1 MNTDYRD
8 YIPDKRERISY
19 YLVSTGGLLFTG
31 WLFFDSIAA
40 AICLA
45 LLAIPLEKK
54 WRQSRAASRRRELAV
69 QFKDLLFSLS
79 ASFQSGRHM
88 TEAIREAGS
97 NMREIYPPG
106 APINIEL
113 ELMNRRIGAGGES
126 DREVLFDFAKRSG
139 NEDAR
144 NFADVY
150 YTCLKTGGDLNGVV
164 NRAAGILIEKMTIR
178 REIDTLMAQKKYEA
192 KLLTVVPFI
201 ILLYL
206 RFSSPE
212 YLMPLYTT
220 AAGLCVMA
228 AALGALAAAYIWS
241 GRIMDIE
248 V

>member
-1 MNTDYRD
+1 MGTDYRD
-8 YIPDKRERISY
+8 YIPDKRERINY
-19 YLVSTGGLLFTG
+19 YLICTGGMLFTG
-31 WLFFDSIAA
+31 WLFFNNMAA
-40 AICLA
+40 AVCLA

-54 WRQSRAASRRRELAV
+54 WRENRAAARRRELAA

-88 TEAIREAGS
+88 AEAIGEARK
-97 NMREIYPPG
+97 NMKEIYPPG
-106 APINIEL
+106 APINTEL
-113 ELMNRRIGAGGES
+113 DLMNRRMGAGGES
-126 DREVLFDFAKRSG
+126 EREVLYDFAVRSG

-164 NRAAGILIEKMTIR
+164 NRTADILIEKMSIR

-192 KLLTVVPFI
+192 KLLTAVPFL

-212 YLMPLYTT
+212 YLLPLYTT
-220 AAGLCVMA
+220 PMGLCVMA
-228 AALGALAAAYIWS
+228 AALGSLAAAFIWS